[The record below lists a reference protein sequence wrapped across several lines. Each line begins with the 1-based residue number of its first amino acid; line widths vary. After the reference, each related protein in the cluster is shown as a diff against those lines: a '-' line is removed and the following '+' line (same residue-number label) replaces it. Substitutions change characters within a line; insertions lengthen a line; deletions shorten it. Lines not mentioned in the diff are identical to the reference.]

1 MATIKTD
8 TSYNGLLCP
17 GWIFAQDLDPMYS
30 VSISASIRSI
40 GIIPMLGKKHCA
52 ATRVSLRYAVA
63 GAL

>member
-17 GWIFAQDLDPMYS
+17 GWIFAHYLYPMYS

-40 GIIPMLGKKHCA
+40 GITPMLGKKHCA